1 VLYHDSIDIGV
12 LNMNHDIF
20 PHIKCFA
27 YDRMMPMI
35 CADIVPCSLEQPDS
49 AIGKSKVLVISH
61 LILRIFS
68 RHKLCTSVYI
78 YIMVFRFDYI
88 R

>member
-1 VLYHDSIDIGV
+1 
-12 LNMNHDIF
+12 
-20 PHIKCFA
+20 
-27 YDRMMPMI
+27 
-35 CADIVPCSLEQPDS
+35 LEQPDS
-49 AIGKSKVLVISH
+49 VIGKSKVLVISH